1 MSAGTAQRLL
11 SRFGTTITW
20 RRPGARTVTAGV
32 ESTAAASSA
41 SVVGVVL
48 PITDAKDARFDAAT
62 VIRGEAA
69 EILTAGTVATPPRP
83 GDEYVANGATWKVLG
98 VTTLAPAGAALLYTA
113 AVIR

>member
-1 MSAGTAQRLL
+1 MSTATAQRLL
-11 SRFGTTITW
+11 SRFGTSITW

-32 ESTAAASSA
+32 ESTGAAATA
-41 SVVGVVL
+41 AVVGVVL
-48 PITDAKDARFDAAT
+48 PVTDAQDARFDPAT

-69 EILTAGTVATPPRP
+69 EILTAGSVATAPRP